1 MTATA
6 TRSPSAA
13 AAFDVDA
20 FRSRFPILS
29 REVHGKPLVY
39 LDNAA
44 SAQKPDAVI
53 DAVAGYYRAH
63 HANVHRGLHVLAE
76 EATAAYEGARAAFA
90 RFVNAGSAQEC
101 VFVRGATEAIN
112 LVAGSMSRPGHAL
125 ALGPGDKVLLTGMEH
140 HSNIVPWQLACEAT
154 GAQIVVAGVLDDGS
168 LDVDAF
174 HAHLDAGGVKTASF
188 VWVSNALGTVNP
200 AKELVAAAQAAG
212 AATLVDACQ
221 AAPHLK
227 MDAAE
232 LGCDFL
238 AVSGHKMFGPTGI
251 GVLYGKA
258 ERLAAMPPYQGG
270 GEMIQRVSF
279 ERSTYA
285 DPPHRFEAGTPNM
298 AGAVG
303 LGAAV
308 AFMEEQLTGD
318 PGVWAA
324 AQAHEHALLT
334 RATGRLEA
342 IEGLRILGTAPGKA
356 AVVSFLVDGVHPYDL
371 GPVLDRA
378 GVAIR
383 TGHHCTEPL
392 MARFGVPATARASF
406 AFYNTEDEVDA
417 FADALERG
425 LGFFR

>member
-1 MTATA
+1 MPATLHP
-6 TRSPSAA
+6 TPSLS
-13 AAFDVDA
+13 AAFDVEA
-20 FRSRFPILS
+20 FRSCFPILS

-44 SAQKPDAVI
+44 SSQKPDAVI
-53 DAVAGYYRAH
+53 DAVSDYYRLH

-76 EATAAYEGARAAFA
+76 EATALYEGARSAYA
-90 RFVNAGSAQEC
+90 RFVNADTPQEC

-112 LVAGSMSRPGHAL
+112 LVAGSMTRPGHEL
-125 ALGPGDKVLLTGMEH
+125 ALQAGDKVLLTGMEH

-154 GAQIVVAGVLDDGS
+154 GAEIVVAGVLDDGS
-168 LDVDAF
+168 LDADAF
-174 HAHLDAGGVKTASF
+174 HAHLDAGGVKIASF

-200 AKELVAAAQAAG
+200 AKELTAAAHAAG
-212 AATLVDACQ
+212 AAVLVDACQ
-221 AAPHLK
+221 AAPHLR
-227 MDAAE
+227 MDVAE

-251 GVLYGKA
+251 GVLWGKA

-308 AFMEEQLTGD
+308 AFMEDELMGD
-318 PGVWAA
+318 PSVWVA
-324 AQAHEHALLT
+324 AQAHEHTLLE
-334 RATGRLEA
+334 RATERLEA
-342 IEGLRILGTAPGKA
+342 IDGLRILGTAPGKA

-392 MARFGVPATARASF
+392 MTRFGVPATARASF
-406 AFYNTEDEVDA
+406 AFYNTLAEVDV
-417 FADALERG
+417 FADALARG
-425 LGFFR
+425 LRFFR

>member
-1 MTATA
+1 MPATA
-6 TRSPSAA
+6 PQPST
-13 AAFDVDA
+13 AFDVDA
-20 FRSRFPILS
+20 FRSKFPILS

-44 SAQKPDAVI
+44 SSQKPDVVI
-53 DAVAGYYRAH
+53 DAVADYYRHH

-76 EATAAYEGARAAFA
+76 EATAAYEGARGAFA
-90 RFVNAGSAQEC
+90 RFVNASSSQDC

-112 LVAGSMSRPGHAL
+112 LVAGAMARPGHAL
-125 ALGPGDKVLLTGMEH
+125 ALGPGDRILLTGMEH
-140 HSNIVPWQLACEAT
+140 HSNIVPWQLACQST
-154 GAQIVVAGVLDDGS
+154 GAEIVVAGVLDDGS

-174 HAHLDAGGVKTASF
+174 HAHLAGGRVKIASF

-200 AKELVAAAQAAG
+200 ARELTAAAHAAG
-212 AATLVDACQ
+212 AAVLVDACQ
-221 AAPHLK
+221 AAPHLR
-227 MDAAE
+227 MDVAE

-251 GVLYGKA
+251 GVLVGSP
-258 ERLAAMPPYQGG
+258 ERLADLPPYQGG

-279 ERSTYA
+279 EKSTYA
-285 DPPHRFEAGTPNM
+285 APPHRFEAGTPNM

-308 AFMEEQLTGD
+308 GFMERELFAD
-318 PGVWAA
+318 AALWAA
-324 AQAHEHALLT
+324 AEAHEHALLA
-334 RATGRLEA
+334 RATERLEA

-356 AVVSFLVDGVHPYDL
+356 AVASFLVDGVHPYDL

-392 MARFGVPATARASF
+392 MERFGVPATARASF
-406 AFYNTEDEVDA
+406 AFYNTEAEVDV

-425 LGFFR
+425 LRFFR